1 MPLHQAL
8 LHCLD
13 DRSVA
18 NSREV
23 GSEVRTQAI
32 ETIGSFNELVHWN
45 EAQRVEIFGRVYGLA
60 LEKLDRIRDRAWRCI
75 MKYPDAVLP
84 KSHRCV

>member
-8 LHCLD
+8 LDCLD

-32 ETIGSFNELVHWN
+32 ETIGAFNGVVHWN
-45 EAQRVEIFGRVYGLA
+45 EAQRVEIFGRVCGLA
-60 LEKLDRIRDRAWRCI
+60 LEKIDKIRDSARRCI
-75 MKYPDAVLP
+75 VKYPDAVLP
-84 KSHRCV
+84 KVNRCV